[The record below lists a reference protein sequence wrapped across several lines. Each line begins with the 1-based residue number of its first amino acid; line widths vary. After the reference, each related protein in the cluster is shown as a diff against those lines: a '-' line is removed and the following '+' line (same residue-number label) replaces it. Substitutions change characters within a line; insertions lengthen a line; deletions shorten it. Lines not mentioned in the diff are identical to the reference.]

1 LAWQIV
7 NNNKQQRKETAM
19 SNTHEV
25 VLKVTIT
32 SEDMDGTTEETALMF
47 DEMLTRLLTEA
58 EGAWEAQTEVVEHYE
73 KGNK

>member
-1 LAWQIV
+1 
-7 NNNKQQRKETAM
+7 M

-47 DEMLTRLLTEA
+47 DEMLAQLLTVDDN
-58 EGAWEAQTEVVEHYE
+58 AWEAEIEVVEHYE
-73 KGNK
+73 KGDK